1 VPRSVTG
8 IASMILSRVSS
19 SAFDSMLQIA
29 RMNVSSTTALALSRM
44 TGSTCL

>member
-1 VPRSVTG
+1 
-8 IASMILSRVSS
+8 MILSRVASS
-19 SAFDSMLQIA
+19 VRASMVAIA

>member
-19 SAFDSMLQIA
+19 SEFASMVAIA
-29 RMNVSSTTALALSRM
+29 RMNVSRITALALSRM
-44 TGSTCL
+44 IGSTCL